1 MVRTGPAER
10 TGKSRHFQTRVFLWG
25 LAVLSVLW
33 AGAGCAHQKAYKR
46 GTRLS
51 EEGQYERAIEKLEEA
66 VALAEKGHNEKTAQ
80 RYREKLEAV
89 KRESAPYFYQRAEE
103 CFARADLGAAKMQ
116 IERCIAYCPE
126 EQTYRVFLG
135 RLEQAIAEA
144 EKLRAEALTL
154 AEQRQW
160 PAAVERMG
168 EALGLYRT
176 LPGGEGDLK
185 RIKERAY
192 RYHLARA
199 QDRLRGNDLEAAQ
212 AEAQMA
218 LGFRD
223 NGSEAQSVVR
233 TVRNRREAAGLI
245 VRGKALLA
253 GGDCEEALRVLERA
267 HQLHPEHV
275 ELPDLLGRARRAVCD
290 RWIAQGRRAMEA
302 GDYAAA
308 LGLFRRSRDLL
319 KGHGGV
325 DGLMAEA
332 RARLAAGHL
341 EASREHLAVGIG
353 GCAVLHAAAALGY
366 QPDDFE
372 ARRLL
377 GQCAGQVR
385 RDVQYTIEFAGFE
398 AAPEHQGIANALGSA
413 TLEQFTRVRPANV
426 VLVERAQPQE
436 AADPQNPKPADRAD
450 AMLAGQVLEGRVIQE
465 TKQTGEG
472 HSTYQDGFRAEPNP
486 DYVQAAAEVDA
497 ALTELER
504 SRLRLGEAEAR
515 LARYEHADPDDAAA
529 QARKRK
535 ARADVAEWRQRLV
548 NAATDVGAAELRLAA
563 TPQEVLVPNM
573 VQHTYPI
580 QTVTWTAR
588 VHCMLKMTD
597 AATGEL
603 MLAEGLEVAHKRSDH
618 FVAADPAR
626 NVPEDPLEMPDDATL
641 IQEAIE
647 SLAGKLKRPLETACK
662 KHGHRF
668 VVRMRRAQDAGAA
681 GEAVDNAVKYLFA
694 YPAGYEQTDKMV
706 GFLRSYLGAEDDL
719 IDIRKPLREYCQ
731 LRIK

>member
-1 MVRTGPAER
+1 ML
-10 TGKSRHFQTRVFLWG
+10 S
-25 LAVLSVLW
+25 VLSV
-33 AGAGCAHQKAYKR
+33 GAGCAHQKAYKR
-46 GTRLS
+46 GAKLS

-66 VALAEKGHNEKTAQ
+66 VALAEKGHKKKAAQ

-89 KRESAPYFYQRAEE
+89 KKESAPYFYQQAED
-103 CFARADLGAAKMQ
+103 CFARADLGAARMQ

-126 EQTYRVFLG
+126 EPSYQAFRL
-135 RLEQAIAEA
+135 RLEQAIADA
-144 EKLRAEALTL
+144 EELRAEALSL

-160 PAAVERMG
+160 PAALERMG

-192 RYHLARA
+192 QYHLARA
-199 QDRLRGNDLEAAQ
+199 QDRLRDNDLEAAQ
-212 AEAQMA
+212 AEAQTA
-218 LGFRD
+218 LGYRSDGRD
-223 NGSEAQSVVR
+223 AQSIVR
-233 TVRNRREAAGLI
+233 TVTNRREAAGLI
-245 VRGKALLA
+245 VRGKALLTD
-253 GGDCEEALRVLERA
+253 GDCEEALRVLERA
-267 HQLHPEHV
+267 HQLHPEHS

-290 RWIAQGRRAMEA
+290 RWIAQGRGEMDA
-302 GDYAAA
+302 GQHVAA
-308 LGLFRRSRDLL
+308 LGLFRRSHGLL
-319 KGHGGV
+319 KGYGGV

-341 EASREHLAVGIG
+341 EASREHLSLGIS

-366 QPDDFE
+366 QPNDFE

-385 RDVQYTIEFAGFE
+385 QDVGYRIEFAGFE
-398 AAPEHQGIANALGSA
+398 AAPEHRTIAEALGSA
-413 TLEQFTRVRPANV
+413 TLEHLTRVRPANV
-426 VLVERAQPQE
+426 MLVEPAPPQ
-436 AADPQNPKPADRAD
+436 ATADSQNPTPEDRAD
-450 AMLAGQVLEGRVIQE
+450 AVFIGQVLESRVIQE

-472 HSTYQDGFRAEPNP
+472 QSTYQDGFRAEPNP

-497 ALTELER
+497 ALADLER

-515 LARYEHADPDDAAA
+515 LARYEHADPDDATA
-529 QARKRK
+529 QARKRQ
-535 ARADVAEWRQRLV
+535 ARAEVAEWRQRLV
-548 NAATDVGAAELRLAA
+548 NAATDVGVTELHLAA

-603 MLAEGLEVAHKRSDH
+603 MLAEGFEVSHERSDH

-641 IQEAIE
+641 IQEAVK
-647 SLAGKLKRPLETACK
+647 SLAGKLKRPLEAVCK

-668 VVRMRRAQDAGAA
+668 VVRMQRAQDAGAA

-706 GFLRSYLGAEDDL
+706 RFLRSYLGAEDEL
-719 IDIRKPLREYCQ
+719 IDVRKPLREHCQ